1 MIEEDRKKKKKN
13 FNWYFILF
21 CKIETI
27 IMKAKKSDIM
37 VFLYKGLPR
46 SIFGKKK
53 LKKCFCF
60 QRKRLEFKFYFLN
73 YWIFFSLKNVECIIC
88 DLTILSLT
96 FFLFIF
102 IYIKHKIIK
111 FFLWSLN
118 LKPHYYHPL
127 KTTQQQQLKVLFYRK
142 KKK

>member
-37 VFLYKGLPR
+37 VFLYKDLPR

-60 QRKRLEFKFYFLN
+60 QRKRFRVY
-73 YWIFFSLKNVECIIC
+73 
-88 DLTILSLT
+88 IL
-96 FFLFIF
+96 F
-102 IYIKHKIIK
+102 
-111 FFLWSLN
+111 
-118 LKPHYYHPL
+118 P
-127 KTTQQQQLKVLFYRK
+127 
-142 KKK
+142 